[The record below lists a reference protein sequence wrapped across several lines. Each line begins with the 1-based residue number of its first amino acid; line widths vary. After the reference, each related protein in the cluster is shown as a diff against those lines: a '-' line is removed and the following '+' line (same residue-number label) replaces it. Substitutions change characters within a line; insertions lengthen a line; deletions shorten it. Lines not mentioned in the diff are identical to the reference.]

1 MNINAVQNQTMN
13 HQGFSR
19 VQKSKEDLPSIPDP
33 VQAVPKAPEI
43 ENSAE
48 GQKGVLRLLQEGH
61 FKGVSDVRLRINFH
75 DEIYAMESEQLKS
88 AADGEVDRFI
98 NTVTDFLKSQ
108 EQTDEDL
115 TPVVDAFLADA
126 ENAKANFLTEE
137 NLSIDTLINDLKEA
151 FENLVAGLNGLIQ
164 ETAVEELAP
173 LLTEEIVETVIDT
186 VKEEEPVA
194 SVADETPVAEV
205 PIEERPE
212 EPVVTD
218 EPGVNAPPLEAE
230 EDVDAQ
236 IALLIK
242 NLTPLFDAAA
252 SGLKDAL
259 SHTSALPELS
269 EPTGNGVAYE
279 KFLNIYN
286 ELYGL
291 GADEQPDPS
300 FKIEA

>member
-1 MNINAVQNQTMN
+1 MNINAVQNQMIN
-13 HQGFSR
+13 HQGFSK
-19 VQKSKEDLPSIPDP
+19 VQKSKEDLPSVPDP

-61 FKGVSDVRLRINFH
+61 FKGVADVRLRINFH
-75 DEIYAMESEQLKS
+75 DEISAMESEQLKL

-98 NTVTDFLKSQ
+98 KTVTDFLESQ
-108 EQTDEDL
+108 EQTDKDL

-126 ENAKANFLTEE
+126 ENAKAKFLTEE
-137 NLSIDTLINDLKEA
+137 NPSIDTLINDLKA
-151 FENLVAGLNGLIQ
+151 AIENLVAGLNGLIP

-173 LLTEEIVETVIDT
+173 LLTEKIVETVIDT
-186 VKEEEPVA
+186 VKKEAPVS
-194 SVADETPVAEV
+194 SVAN
-205 PIEERPE
+205 E

-218 EPGVNAPPLEAE
+218 EPGMNAPPLEAE
-230 EDVDAQ
+230 EDVAAQ
-236 IALLIK
+236 IALLVEE
-242 NLTPLFDAAA
+242 LTSLFDASA

-259 SHTSALPELS
+259 SHTSALPKLS

-291 GADEQPDPS
+291 LADEQPDPS

>member
-1 MNINAVQNQTMN
+1 MNINAVQNQRIN
-13 HQGFSR
+13 HQGFSK
-19 VQKSKEDLPSIPDP
+19 VQKSKEDLPSVPDP

-61 FKGVSDVRLRINFH
+61 FNGVADIRLRINFH
-75 DEIYAMESEQLKS
+75 DEISAMESEQLKS
-88 AADGEVDRFI
+88 AADGEVDKFI
-98 NTVTDFLKSQ
+98 NKVTDFLKTQ

-137 NLSIDTLINDLKEA
+137 NPSIDTLINDLKAA
-151 FENLVAGLNGLIQ
+151 FENLVAGLNGLIP

-186 VKEEEPVA
+186 VKEEEPIA
-194 SVADETPVAEV
+194 SVADETPIAEV

-212 EPVVTD
+212 ETVVTD
-218 EPGVNAPPLEAE
+218 GPDVNAPPL
-230 EDVDAQ
+230 DAQ
-236 IALLIK
+236 IALLIEE
-242 NLTPLFDAAA
+242 LTPLFDAAA
-252 SGLKDAL
+252 SGLKDSL

-291 GADEQPDPS
+291 GADEQPEPS

>member
-1 MNINAVQNQTMN
+1 MNINAVQNQMIN
-13 HQGFSR
+13 HQGFNK
-19 VQKSKEDLPSIPDP
+19 VQKSKEDLPSVPDP

-61 FKGVSDVRLRINFH
+61 FNGVADIRLRINFH
-75 DEIYAMESEQLKS
+75 DEISAMESEQLKS

-126 ENAKANFLTEE
+126 ENAKAKFLTEG
-137 NLSIDTLINDLKEA
+137 NLSIDALINDLKA
-151 FENLVAGLNGLIQ
+151 AIENLIAGLNGLIP

-194 SVADETPVAEV
+194 FVADETPVAEV
-205 PIEERPE
+205 PLEEMPE
-212 EPVVTD
+212 ETVVTD
-218 EPGVNAPPLEAE
+218 GPDVNAPPLKAE
-230 EDVDAQ
+230 EDVAAQ
-236 IALLIK
+236 IALLIEE
-242 NLTPLFDAAA
+242 LTPLFDAAA

-286 ELYGL
+286 GLYGL
-291 GADEQPDPS
+291 GADEQPDSS

>member
-1 MNINAVQNQTMN
+1 MNINAVQNQMIN
-13 HQGFSR
+13 HQGFSK
-19 VQKSKEDLPSIPDP
+19 VQKSKEGLPSVPDP
-33 VQAVPKAPEI
+33 VQAVPKAPKT

-61 FKGVSDVRLRINFH
+61 FKGVADVRLRINFH
-75 DEIYAMESEQLKS
+75 DEISAMESAQLKL

-108 EQTDEDL
+108 EQTDKDL

-126 ENAKANFLTEE
+126 ENAKAKFLTEE
-137 NLSIDTLINDLKEA
+137 NLSIDTLINDLKAA
-151 FENLVAGLNGLIQ
+151 FENLVAGLNGLIP

-186 VKEEEPVA
+186 VEEEPVA
-194 SVADETPVAEV
+194 FAADETPVAEV

-212 EPVVTD
+212 GTVVTD
-218 EPGVNAPPLEAE
+218 KPDVNAPPLEAE
-230 EDVDAQ
+230 ENVDAQ
-236 IALLIK
+236 ISLLIEE
-242 NLTPLFDAAA
+242 LTPLFDAAA

-259 SHTSALPELS
+259 SHTSAFPKLS

-291 GADEQPDPS
+291 GADKQPDPS